1 MVKSI
6 ASIICFLLLRSMTT
20 DLTISW
26 LGTEVGT
33 TASCVN
39 TVIRGGKHNLCAS
52 HHTREPTN
60 PGEEL
65 SSASLLSG
73 TDVPRG
79 VKGQALC

>member
-1 MVKSI
+1 
-6 ASIICFLLLRSMTT
+6 MTT

-26 LGTEVGT
+26 RGTEVDT
-33 TASCVN
+33 ITSCIK

-60 PGEEL
+60 PGEDL
-65 SSASLLSG
+65 SSASLLFG

-79 VKGQALC
+79 AKDKACANQPEARASVYH